1 MNGFNAAPVY
11 KFLKSSKSSGLF
23 GNDNIKWNFTKF
35 LLDKNGQVVQRY
47 ESGVSP
53 LQIEVCPI
61 LLYMLLAALVEKH
74 CL

>member
-1 MNGFNAAPVY
+1 VNGFNTAPVY
-11 KFLKSSKSSGLF
+11 KFLKSSKSAGLF

-53 LQIEVCPI
+53 LQIEVCYVSN
-61 LLYMLLAALVEKH
+61 LNAL
-74 CL
+74 CFLSFS